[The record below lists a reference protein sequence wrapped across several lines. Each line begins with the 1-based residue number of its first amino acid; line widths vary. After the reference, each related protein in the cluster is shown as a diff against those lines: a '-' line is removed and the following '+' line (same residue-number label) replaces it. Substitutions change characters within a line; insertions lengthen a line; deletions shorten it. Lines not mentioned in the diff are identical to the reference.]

1 MLPGG
6 YITQQACTTM
16 SLQRRHLA
24 RHADEKTMH
33 AFLCLCI
40 PLVVLLVGWHQVG
53 ALPDCDCSGISHQ
66 GPSAGCNAA
75 YPPTRRGG
83 CNATEEYTS
92 ACPAAVWGL
101 VAGAIVIS
109 ASDGEGRLWRW
120 YFCRSGLT
128 QCQITYNVP
137 TKKPNKRPKST

>member
-1 MLPGG
+1 MRLGKRWVTKSGDITQTLVFFKSLHWSVLPGG

-24 RHADEKTMH
+24 RHTDEKTMH

-53 ALPDCDCSGISHQ
+53 ALPGCDCSGISHQ

-75 YPPTRRGG
+75 YLPTRRGG

-92 ACPAAVWGL
+92 ACPAAV
-101 VAGAIVIS
+101 
-109 ASDGEGRLWRW
+109 
-120 YFCRSGLT
+120 
-128 QCQITYNVP
+128 
-137 TKKPNKRPKST
+137 